1 MRRTRISLFKSR
13 APVRNHE
20 RVLWASFV
28 LRCTL
33 NSMRTVS
40 ISEEPADEAV
50 SVRVVHNSLEAMK
63 VIWKR

>member
-1 MRRTRISLFKSR
+1 
-13 APVRNHE
+13 
-20 RVLWASFV
+20 
-28 LRCTL
+28 
-33 NSMRTVS
+33 MRTVS